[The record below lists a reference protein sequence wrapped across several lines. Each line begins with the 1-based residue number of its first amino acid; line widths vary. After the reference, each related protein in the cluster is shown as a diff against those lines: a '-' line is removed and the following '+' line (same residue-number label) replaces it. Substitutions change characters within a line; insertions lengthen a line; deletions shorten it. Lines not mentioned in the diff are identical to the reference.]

1 MKGIDEGAD
10 EGERTKAKGK
20 EDLGVNAYLPHE
32 KLHVYADAL
41 TFLRATTPL
50 VDAWPRRHAV
60 CDQMQRA
67 GESILAN
74 LAKGAR
80 RRRTDQGVYFVE
92 CSLGSV
98 LECAACLDIAFVKG
112 LVGDSVLR
120 SGKESLQRIARM
132 EVGLRRSWSDSVRE
146 AEEPY
151 EAGTGEYFPHESLVV
166 YQRSLQLCRQLEAGV
181 LAGERRVRHARR
193 IDETAT
199 SLVLNIA
206 EGNGRFSRLDHG
218 KFVQVAGDAAA
229 MLGVYLDL
237 AVAECSEGIEPA
249 KVLLREIAALLA
261 GLKGYL
267 ADDEKG
273 GTG

>member
-1 MKGIDEGAD
+1 M
-10 EGERTKAKGK
+10 
-20 EDLGVNAYLPHE
+20 NAYLPHE

-41 TFLRATTPL
+41 AFLRTTMPL

-60 CDQMQRA
+60 CDQMERA

-74 LAKGAR
+74 LAKAAR
-80 RRRTDQGVYFVE
+80 RRRTDQGVYFIE

-98 LECAACLDIAFVKG
+98 LECAACLDIALVKG
-112 LVGDSVLR
+112 LVSDSVVR

-151 EAGTGEYFPHESLVV
+151 EAGTGECFPHESLVV
-166 YQRSLQLCRQLEAGV
+166 YQRSLRLCRQLEAGV
-181 LAGERRVRHARR
+181 LAGEHRVRHARR

-206 EGNGRFSRLDHG
+206 EGNGRFPRLDHG

-229 MLGVYLDL
+229 MLAVYLDL
-237 AVAECSEGIEPA
+237 AAAECSEGIEFA
-249 KVLLREIAALLA
+249 KALLREIAALLA

-267 ADDEKG
+267 SEDHHD
-273 GTG
+273 GTS